1 MFRRF
6 VNNSCQGLV
15 LVDLKNDIF
24 FFKFIPNYFDAKSFF
39 LVSRDLNPQPPDKK
53 ERRGVV
59 TNGVEKDRRK
69 VATGLQGLNKSL
81 LG

>member
-1 MFRRF
+1 MRE
-6 VNNSCQGLV
+6 
-15 LVDLKNDIF
+15 D
-24 FFKFIPNYFDAKSFF
+24 FF
-39 LVSRDLNPQPPDKK
+39 LVSGDLNPLPPDKK